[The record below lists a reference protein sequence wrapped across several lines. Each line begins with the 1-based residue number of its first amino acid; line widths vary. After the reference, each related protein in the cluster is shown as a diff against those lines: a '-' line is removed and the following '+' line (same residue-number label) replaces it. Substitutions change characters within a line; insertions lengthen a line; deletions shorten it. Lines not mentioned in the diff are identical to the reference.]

1 MALENETDRMLDNK
15 WIFPTYIVL
24 MGILAYIAYGHLLN
38 HAFGT
43 DDFEHIADIEA
54 ILEDPT
60 RLFSPEY
67 HYHGRPL
74 VDIVFLIGYVLWGKN
89 PGAYHA
95 LTITLHFLVSLRLV
109 QTFRLFG
116 ASTPVSMLAGI
127 FFLLYAANFETMQW
141 IAASAYI
148 LALIFALEV
157 LRLYK
162 NVPLSRPQML
172 LAALYILLGIL
183 AQPASVFVLGVCVY
197 IAYTR
202 TKSLSET
209 IFSTLPSVLAG
220 FIGVGCVYVFYASSP
235 QVEQWS
241 MSTDISSYFQHLGHL
256 VLWAFYFP
264 MHLTI
269 GQEGVLT
276 PTTSALIAGISFA
289 LILFFLIFFRKTP
302 VSIWSLWA
310 LAALVPFFP
319 KSALYSRYLYFA
331 SAGSAFVLAYFFI
344 VLWTAAFKKISRPL
358 AYTIGIVILAILVS
372 SSIFAHKRAEAIAIY
387 FAGRAHIAR
396 GFYKDGIELLTRAL
410 QKNAQGIPV
419 DAYERL
425 LLASFLE
432 GKNPTSILREGLKH
446 YPDHPQLT
454 PELYFLRGLSMYLD
468 DTQITKGK
476 AFVRK
481 IYESSEDK
489 EKLSLVAGTS
499 LSNLAGHYWDNK
511 NYEKAAS
518 MCREA
523 LVFQPNRHK
532 VRLMLVKLLFKLNR
546 TNEAIQVTR
555 QAIDMYPKN
564 KDMASSFFLILVDE
578 KQYAE
583 AETVYRHYLTLNPQT
598 VNAHYN
604 LGTLALAQGRYK
616 EAILSLQR
624 AIKDDP
630 ADTDAHLYLAQA
642 LEKVG
647 QTQEAIHAYRRVLS
661 LDPHNK
667 IANNRVKANETMP

>member
-1 MALENETDRMLDNK
+1 MAFENETDRMLDNK

-24 MGILAYIAYGHLLN
+24 MGILACIAYGHLLN
-38 HAFGT
+38 HPFGT
-43 DDFEHIADIEA
+43 DDFEHIADVEA

-60 RLFSPEY
+60 RLFSPEH

-74 VDIVFLIGYVLWGKN
+74 VDIVLLIGYVLWGKN

-116 ASTPVSMLAGI
+116 ASTPVSMLAGA
-127 FFLLYAANFETMQW
+127 FFFLYAANFETMQW

-157 LRLYK
+157 LRVYK

-241 MSTDISSYFQHLGHL
+241 MNTDISSYFQHLGYL
-256 VLWAFYFP
+256 ILWAFYFP

-276 PTTSALIAGISFA
+276 PTTYALIAGISFA

-302 VSIWSLWA
+302 VSIWSLWT

-319 KSALYSRYLYFA
+319 KSALYSRYFYFA

-344 VLWTAAFKKISRPL
+344 FLWTAAFKKISRPL

-372 SSIFAHKRAEAIAIY
+372 SSIFTHKRAEAIALY

-396 GFYKDGIELLTRAL
+396 EFYKDGIELLTRAL
-410 QKNAQGIPV
+410 QKNAQGIPI

-425 LLASFLE
+425 SLTSFNE
-432 GKNPTSILREGLKH
+432 GKNPGHILREGLKH
-446 YPDHPQLT
+446 YPNHPQLT
-454 PELYFLRGLSMYLD
+454 PELNLLLGLSMYLD
-468 DTQITKGK
+468 DTQITEGK
-476 AFVRK
+476 ALVRK
-481 IYESSEDK
+481 IYESTEN
-489 EKLSLVAGTS
+489 KLRLHKIAGTC
-499 LSNLAGHYWDNK
+499 LNNLAGYYSNNK
-511 NYEKAAS
+511 NYEKALS
-518 MCREA
+518 LYREA
-523 LVFQPNRHK
+523 LVFLPNHYK
-532 VRLMLVKLLFKLNR
+532 AHLRLIGVLFELNR
-546 TNEAIQVTR
+546 TNEAIQAAR
-555 QAIDMYPKN
+555 QAIDRHPKN
-564 KDMASSFFLILVDE
+564 KDMAFRLFAILFNA

-583 AETVYRHYLTLNPQT
+583 AEKVYRHYLTLDPRAINP
-598 VNAHYN
+598 HFY
-604 LGTLALAQGRYK
+604 LGALALAQGRYE
-616 EAILSLQR
+616 EAIVKLQR
-624 AIKDDP
+624 TIKDDP

-647 QTQEAIHAYRRVLS
+647 KSQEAVQAYRRVLT

-667 IANNRVKANETMP
+667 FANDRLKANE